1 MIEQRVAL
9 ARVAAV
15 IALILFINSFAIV
28 LRVWLR
34 GRKRW

>member
-1 MIEQRVAL
+1 MPDVMKFGS
-9 ARVAAV
+9 AAV
-15 IALILFINSFAIV
+15 LIVLILFINSFAIG

>member
-1 MIEQRVAL
+1 VLIS
-9 ARVAAV
+9 
-15 IALILFINSFAIV
+15 LILFINSFAIF